1 MNLSQAPEQG
11 IMYALYRNKVVYQPY
26 IRENLMLQED
36 EEKNL
41 LELHLFDA
49 KEEYRYV
56 KMRKGTV
63 ETVISDATVMYE
75 DQYVERIVTLDSR
88 DDMKEAYN
96 DCVEVVNNITY
107 DENDLMTIQNYR
119 LKEVQ

>member
-1 MNLSQAPEQG
+1 MMNLSQAPEQG
-11 IMYALYRNKVVYQPY
+11 TMYALYRDKVVYRPY
-26 IRENLMLQED
+26 IRENLVLQED

-49 KEEYRYV
+49 KKEYRYV

-63 ETVISDATVMYE
+63 ETVISDATVMHE
-75 DQYVERIVTLDSR
+75 DQYVERIFTLDS
-88 DDMKEAYN
+88 KEKMREVYKG
-96 DCVEVVNNITY
+96 CVEIVNYITY

-119 LKEVQ
+119 LKEV

>member
-63 ETVISDATVMYE
+63 ETVISEATVMY
-75 DQYVERIVTLDSR
+75 D
-88 DDMKEAYN
+88 N
-96 DCVEVVNNITY
+96 DCVEVVNYITY

>member
-26 IRENLMLQED
+26 IRENLILQED

-41 LELHLFDA
+41 LELHLFVT

-63 ETVISDATVMYE
+63 ETVISDATVMHE

-96 DCVEVVNNITY
+96 GCVEVVNYITY

>member
-41 LELHLFDA
+41 LELHLFD
-49 KEEYRYV
+49 V
-56 KMRKGTV
+56 
-63 ETVISDATVMYE
+63 
-75 DQYVERIVTLDSR
+75 
-88 DDMKEAYN
+88 KEAYN
-96 DCVEVVNNITY
+96 DCVEVVNYITY